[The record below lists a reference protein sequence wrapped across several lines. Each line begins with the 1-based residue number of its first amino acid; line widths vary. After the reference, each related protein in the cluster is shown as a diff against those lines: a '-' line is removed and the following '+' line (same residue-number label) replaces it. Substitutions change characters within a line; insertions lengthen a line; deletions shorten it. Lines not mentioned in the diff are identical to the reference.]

1 MTNFE
6 LSLQSPRSAAK
17 NRHWE
22 TTTHGM
28 FNRAVSGRRTRTCGV
43 VAGIAASLALSAC
56 GGGGTEQS
64 ASEPSGTFPV
74 SVAVATFPTFQRL
87 AQSSRMVI
95 AVRNTGQRA
104 IPDIAVTITDPPYG
118 TTVQAFGRYLPQPG
132 LASHSRP
139 VWIVDRP
146 PGPCTF
152 SCLNGGPGGAV
163 TAYSNTW
170 ALGQLAPGQTAT
182 FVWRVTAVVAGT
194 HVVRY
199 EVAAGLN
206 GKAKAQLSSGAIPTG
221 TFKVRIVQQPQQSY
235 VNSKGQIVVVK

>member
-1 MTNFE
+1 M
-6 LSLQSPRSAAK
+6 
-17 NRHWE
+17 
-22 TTTHGM
+22 
-28 FNRAVSGRRTRTCGV
+28 
-43 VAGIAASLALSAC
+43 ASLALAAC
-56 GGGGTEQS
+56 GGGTEQS

-87 AQSSRMVI
+87 AQRTHMVI
-95 AVRNTGQRA
+95 AVRNTGQKA

-118 TTVQAFGRYLPQPG
+118 TTVQAFGRYLSQPG

-170 ALGQLAPGQTAT
+170 ALGRLAPGQTAT
-182 FVWRVTAVVAGT
+182 FVWGVTAVVPGT

-206 GKAKAQLSSGAIPTG
+206 GKAKARLSSGGIPTG
-221 TFKVRIVQQPQQSY
+221 TFKVKITQQPQQSY
-235 VNSKGQIVVVK
+235 VNSKGQIVTVK

>member
-1 MTNFE
+1 
-6 LSLQSPRSAAK
+6 
-17 NRHWE
+17 
-22 TTTHGM
+22 
-28 FNRAVSGRRTRTCGV
+28 V

-56 GGGGTEQS
+56 GGGATKQS
-64 ASEPSGTFPV
+64 ASEPPATFPV

-95 AVRNTGQRA
+95 AVRNTGQKA

-118 TTVQAFGRYLPQPG
+118 TTVQAFGRYLSQPG

-206 GKAKAQLSSGAIPTG
+206 GKAKARLSSGAIPTG
-221 TFKVRIVQQPQQSY
+221 TFKVTVAQRPQQSY
-235 VNSKGQIVVVK
+235 VNSKGQIIIVR